1 MFFFSVF
8 MLQISCVNRAMEEL
22 ASKKR
27 GEGLLTA
34 GKDSSIV
41 CQENAVVVHA
51 DSLHPLKVTG

>member
-1 MFFFSVF
+1 

-34 GKDSSIV
+34 GKDSSTV